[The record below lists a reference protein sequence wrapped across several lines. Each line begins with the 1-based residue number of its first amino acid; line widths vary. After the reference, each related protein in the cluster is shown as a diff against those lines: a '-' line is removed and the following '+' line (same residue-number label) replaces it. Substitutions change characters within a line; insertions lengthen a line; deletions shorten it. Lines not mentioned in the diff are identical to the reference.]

1 MIENQLLLSS
11 FFIANFL
18 VACSNKSKNK
28 SKDNGNISSTKEI
41 EHAKNYLD
49 IQKIRYDN
57 KFTYEFI
64 KKIETSSLYVPKL
77 ILQPIIE
84 NAIYHGIREKKS
96 KSYIKIIVEKNPEYL
111 IIKIID
117 NGLGPKEKK
126 KIFQQNLEE

>member
-11 FFIANFL
+11 VFIAGFL

-84 NAIYHGIREKKS
+84 NAIYHGIREK
-96 KSYIKIIVEKNPEYL
+96 NPSL
-111 IIKIID
+111 TLK
-117 NGLGPKEKK
+117 L
-126 KIFQQNLEE
+126 